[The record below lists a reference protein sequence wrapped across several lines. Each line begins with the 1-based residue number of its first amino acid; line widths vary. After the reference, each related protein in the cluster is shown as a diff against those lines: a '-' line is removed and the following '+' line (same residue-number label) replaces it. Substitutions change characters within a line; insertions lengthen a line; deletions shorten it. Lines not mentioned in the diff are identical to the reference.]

1 MDIRRKQ
8 TSKVDL
14 AGPLIQYVKLKLNG
28 VGMMKRRNH

>member
-28 VGMMKRRNH
+28 VGVMKRRNH